1 MLRAIFVIG
10 LSIIGIVASFYGS
23 FNTLMFY
30 FWLAYFRPE
39 SWIWY
44 NFLSAFNLSLFCGIF
59 LLISTLFTGVKFRFN
74 LFTGLLF
81 LAAVHSLISA
91 LQSNYSS
98 VSLSYWVDFFKV
110 IVISYLITIIIR
122 SEKDFKIA
130 LIVISL
136 SLGLEGAKQGWAQLI
151 LNPGAANNNTNPV
164 LGDNNGVAVG
174 MLMLVPV
181 LFALYQTTERKLF
194 KYGFLFL
201 AIGVIYRALSTYSRG
216 GFLSF
221 LVMCVIY
228 WLQSKHK
235 VRTLILIVLLAA
247 MLLPVFPQSF
257 WDRMDTITVEE
268 GEQREESSAGR
279 LHYWSVAWEM
289 AKSNRIF
296 GVGHN
301 AYREAYN
308 YYDYSGGRY
317 GRERAAHSAWFG
329 ILADWGFIGL
339 VLFLSIYFYSLLCCV
354 RTRNSYKNNP
364 ELKSLGIYGNQIAIS
379 LITGSVGI
387 TFLAAQ
393 YLEMLWHFFALAFL
407 CNQILKSQ
415 YACHIAKDITEN
427 KEEIKTIEV
436 QFNAY
441 TCI

>member
-1 MLRAIFVIG
+1 MLRTIFVIA
-10 LSIIGIVASFYGS
+10 LTLIGIVASFYGP
-23 FNTLMFY
+23 FNALLFY
-30 FWLAYFRPE
+30 LWLAYFRPE
-39 SWIWY
+39 SWIWN
-44 NFLSAFNLSLFCGIF
+44 NFLSALNLSLLCGVF

-74 LFTGLLF
+74 LFAGLLF

-122 SEKDFKIA
+122 SEKEFKIA

-151 LNPGAANNNTNPV
+151 FRPGAANTNSHPV
-164 LGDNNGVAVG
+164 FGDNNGMAIG

-216 GFLSF
+216 GFLTF
-221 LVMCVIY
+221 LAMCVIY

-235 VRTLILIVLLAA
+235 VRTLILIVLLTAL
-247 MLLPVFPQSF
+247 LLPVFPQRF
-257 WDRMDTITVEE
+257 WDRMDTITIGDGEE
-268 GEQREESSAGR
+268 RESSSASR

-308 YYDYSGGRY
+308 YYDYSDGRY
-317 GRERAAHSAWFG
+317 GSKRSVHSAWFG
-329 ILADWGFIGL
+329 ILADWGVIGL
-339 VLFLSIYFYSLLCCV
+339 MLFLCIYFYSILCCV
-354 RTRNSYKNNP
+354 RTRNRCKNNP
-364 ELKSLGIYGNQIAIS
+364 ELKSLGIYGSSIATS
-379 LITGSVGI
+379 LIAGSVGI
-387 TFLAAQ
+387 TFLTFQ
-393 YLEMLWHFFALAFL
+393 YLEMLWHYFALAFL
-407 CNQILKSQ
+407 CSQILNSQ
-415 YACHIAKDITEN
+415 YAGYISEDITGN
-427 KEEIKTIEV
+427 KE
-436 QFNAY
+436 
-441 TCI
+441 